1 MKNIIA
7 WSVVLS
13 ALMFSSESWANV
25 VRSQLAQTIE
35 QREPIGDY
43 ATNITLK
50 AGELKKVFFFT
61 QITDLANQQVTHRW
75 FYEGQEKAA
84 VTLNIGSENWRTYSS
99 KMIPSYWSGAWQV
112 QVWHADQQLLS
123 YDFTVDVEP

>member
-1 MKNIIA
+1 MKKII
-7 WSVVLS
+7 VLGLVLNTLLFSTNS
-13 ALMFSSESWANV
+13 AAEV
-25 VRSQLAQTIE
+25 VRHQLAQSIE

-43 ATNITLK
+43 TGNVTVK

-61 QITDLANQQVTHRW
+61 QITDLANTQITHRW
-75 FYEGQEKAA
+75 FYQGQEKAV

-112 QVWHADQQLLS
+112 QVWHEDKLLLS
-123 YDFTVDVEP
+123 SEFTVTQEP